1 MRNKIRFGKEY
12 QSKKY
17 ALLLHQQLLIEEH
30 YEFLKCSIKNSVLI
44 CTGWFKLE
52 NCSEPYKIKIEY
64 VVGHEPKTT
73 ILSPSIVPGK
83 DIHMYRDHSI
93 CLHYPPDMPWNEKI
107 KVYEYT
113 IPWISEWI
121 IYYEIYKVTNL
132 WEGPES
138 PAHIREGDRNINV
151 DVVE

>member
-1 MRNKIRFGKEY
+1 VRNRIPFGKEY

-17 ALLLHQQLLIEEH
+17 ALLVYQRRLIEQH
-30 YEFLKCSIKNSVLI
+30 YSFLKCSIKANVLT
-44 CTGWFKLE
+44 CTGWIRLD
-52 NCSEPYKIKIEY
+52 NCSDSYKIRIEY

-73 ILSPSIVPGK
+73 ILWPIIVPSK
-83 DIHMYRDHSI
+83 HIHMYRDRSI

-107 KVYEYT
+107 MIYEYT
-113 IPWISEWI
+113 IPWISEWV
-121 IYYEIYKVTNL
+121 IYYEIYKITNK

-138 PAHIREGDRNINV
+138 PFHIREGDRNLNY